1 MSAVAARVFAGL
13 AGIACLFHV
22 AVALGAPWGH
32 LTMGG
37 RWSGALP
44 RRVRALPVLSAL
56 LLAVVL
62 AVVFG

>member
-1 MSAVAARVFAGL
+1 
-13 AGIACLFHV
+13 
-22 AVALGAPWGH
+22 
-32 LTMGG
+32 MGG